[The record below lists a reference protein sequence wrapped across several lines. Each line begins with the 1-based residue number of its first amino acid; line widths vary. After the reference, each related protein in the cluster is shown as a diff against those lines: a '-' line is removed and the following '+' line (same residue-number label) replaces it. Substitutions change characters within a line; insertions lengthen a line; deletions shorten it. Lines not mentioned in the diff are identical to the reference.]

1 MKDDC
6 YFIFYVSPTLK
17 FSLIL
22 FMLEILNPNA
32 EVGVFLSVGPKCRSH

>member
-32 EVGVFLSVGPKCRSH
+32 EVGVFLSVGLKGRSH